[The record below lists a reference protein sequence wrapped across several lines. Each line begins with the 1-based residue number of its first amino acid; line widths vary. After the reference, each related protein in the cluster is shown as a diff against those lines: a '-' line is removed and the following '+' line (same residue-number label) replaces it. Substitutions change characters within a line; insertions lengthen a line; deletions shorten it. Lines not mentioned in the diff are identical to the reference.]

1 MYPNKAVQARISVME
16 PQQKMKPAS
25 AWLGATIFSL
35 LTGAAFGYGIFL
47 MLFSNKWHGLF
58 FIAIAIA
65 FARLCWVALPK
76 DRKLQLWITGLTISL
91 VLAFVLYVISQLKLR
106 FM

>member
-1 MYPNKAVQARISVME
+1 ME
-16 PQQKMKPAS
+16 TEQKMKPAS

-35 LTGAAFGYGIFL
+35 LTGAAFGFGIFL
-47 MLFSNKWHGLF
+47 MLFSNKWHGFF

-65 FARLCWVALPK
+65 FACLCWVALPK
-76 DRKLQLWITGLTISL
+76 DHKLQLWITGLTISL
-91 VLAFVLYVISQLKLR
+91 VLALLLYVISQLTPR